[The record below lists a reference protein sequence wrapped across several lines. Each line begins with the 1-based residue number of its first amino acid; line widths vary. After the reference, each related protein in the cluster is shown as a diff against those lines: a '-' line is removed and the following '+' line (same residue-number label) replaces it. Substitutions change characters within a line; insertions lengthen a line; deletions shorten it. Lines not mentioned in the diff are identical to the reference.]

1 MPRAIR
7 DAHIERVNR
16 YYHAGTS
23 YGMSIALTVYLLATV
38 LERADNDLLWLA
50 VLAVTH
56 QYVSAEIN
64 RERYEGEHE
73 LLLDEVVR
81 LNPASSGAPNPD
93 NRAISRS
100 DEFRFV
106 LFRHWNLYDSMLHS
120 GYVAGRMG
128 IWKERGRKKLQ
139 GLLAKMGFSLLQ
151 CQQAYAHMDVGLK
164 RDLRGKLDAIAP
176 EYGLVELEYTSFVR
190 AYGFELA
197 ALSAADAVEGLQALL
212 EAAKGIRL
220 EVEQDGGRGGG
231 EWFGAMKVW
240 SVDDEPAPPPEKENG
255 AGTGAEQPWHVQNF
269 WIAYDACDK

>member
-7 DAHIERVNR
+7 DAHIERINR

-56 QYVSAEIN
+56 QYVAAEID
-64 RERYEGEHE
+64 RERYEQEHE

-81 LNPASSGAPNPD
+81 LNPATNGAPNPD
-93 NRAISRS
+93 NRSIAKS

-128 IWKERGRKKLQ
+128 IWKDRGRKKLQ
-139 GLLAKMGFSLLQ
+139 GLLAKMGFSLQQ

-176 EYGLVELEYTSFVR
+176 EYGLVELEYMSFVR
-190 AYGFELA
+190 AYGFQMA
-197 ALSAADAVEGLQALL
+197 ALSAADAIEGLEALL

-231 EWFGAMKVW
+231 EWFGGMKNW
-240 SVDDEPAPPPEKENG
+240 SIGDDDEA
-255 AGTGAEQPWHVQNF
+255 AGAEGVDQPWHVQNF
-269 WIAYDACDK
+269 WIAYDACDE

>member
-38 LERADNDLLWLA
+38 LERADNDLLWLSI
-50 VLAVTH
+50 LAVTH
-56 QYVSAEIN
+56 QYVAAEID
-64 RERYEGEHE
+64 RSRYEGEHE

-81 LNPASSGAPNPD
+81 LNPETTGPPDPD
-93 NRAISRS
+93 NRSISRS

-128 IWKERGRKKLQ
+128 IWKDRGRKKLQ
-139 GLLAKMGFSLLQ
+139 GLLAKMGFSLAQ
-151 CQQAYAHMDVGLK
+151 CTQAYAHMDVSLK

-176 EYGLVELEYTSFVR
+176 EYGLVELEYPSFVR
-190 AYGFELA
+190 AYGFEMA
-197 ALSAADAVEGLQALL
+197 ALSAADACEGLEALL
-212 EAAKGIRL
+212 EAAKGIKL

-231 EWFGAMKVW
+231 EWFGSLKVW
-240 SVDDEPAPPPEKENG
+240 SVDDESVEKPETESKS
-255 AGTGAEQPWHVQNF
+255 QPWHVQNF